1 MPFICVGIA
10 SLFIIYQWLAFNQ
23 YLPFYFISLR
33 LDHFIPT
40 VMNGVALNWAI
51 VVGVV
56 GLLYAIS
63 GFFILKEET
72 GQPYKI
78 GMFGF
83 YLFYCILLIL

>member
-33 LDHFIPT
+33 LNHFIPT

-78 GMFGF
+78 GMFVF
-83 YLFYCILLIL
+83 C